1 MRETSQAPARSLLE
15 KIALYACIAA
25 FSVFILNVLYGRFA
39 PTLGWSRSLHLDGV
53 PEFLLLFS
61 SAVLFSI
68 AALSAENRVKQTRDQ
83 A

>member
-1 MRETSQAPARSLLE
+1 MEQAPTRGLLE
-15 KIALYACIAA
+15 RFSIYASVAT
-25 FSVFILNVLYGRFA
+25 FSAFILNVLYGRFA
-39 PTLGWSRSLHLDGV
+39 PALGWNPAHRLDVV

-68 AALSAENRVKQTRDQ
+68 AALAAESRDKHAPDQ